1 MDEPIAQQY
10 REALARYLKADVVE
24 DVFSFMDSHCV
35 NLHITRD
42 RKSKLGDYR
51 WPQQGRT
58 RHTISINGGL
68 NPYMFLM
75 VLLHE
80 QAHLLTY
87 EQYRTTVAPHGHQWQ
102 ENYRTLLWRYADG
115 GHFPPESLAALQ
127 RYTKQIPL
135 YGPAGKRFEA
145 ILHRYDPDYKE
156 ELHITLDDLPVG
168 TTFRIQGK
176 PDMLFQSCE
185 KRRTRY
191 RCIELNSN
199 ATYLVAGNA
208 PVLPQENEKTLASK
222 Q

>member
-1 MDEPIAQQY
+1 MNETIAQQY
-10 REALARYLKADVVE
+10 REALARYLNAHVVE
-24 DVFSFMDSHCV
+24 EVFAFMDAHCV

-51 WPQQGRT
+51 WPQRGGT
-58 RHTISINGGL
+58 RHTISINGSL

-87 EQYRTTVAPHGHQWQ
+87 EQHRTDVSPHGHEWQ
-102 ENYRTLLWRYADG
+102 DNYRNLLWHYAEG

-135 YGPAGKRFEA
+135 YGPAGKEFEA
-145 ILHRYDPDYKE
+145 ILHRYDPGYQE
-156 ELHITLDDLPVG
+156 EQHLTLNDLPIG
-168 TTFRIQGK
+168 STFRLQNK
-176 PDMLFQSCE
+176 PDMLFQSIE

-191 RCIELNSN
+191 RCIELHSQT
-199 ATYLVAGNA
+199 AYLVAGNA
-208 PVLPQENEKTLASK
+208 PVLPQED
-222 Q
+222 